1 MTPADQAAGI
11 SADAHEKIVKGY
23 MNGFFRWRLFD
34 DDDMRDFFT
43 GEERPRQVEWADGGT
58 VQVDVQYQEPGGL
71 TLDRFA
77 SGTWLVNHPRGTRSA
92 TLAAVPGTGDLHL
105 PAEYSP
111 HDHPT
116 GR

>member
-1 MTPADQAAGI
+1 MRGPAWFTQTAIWPVLLPRQAPADQAAVI

-58 VQVDVQYQEPGGL
+58 VQIDVQYQEPGGL

-77 SGTWLVNHPRGTRSA
+77 SGAWNVNDLGRAVSA
-92 TLAAVPGTGDLHL
+92 TLPRVA
-105 PAEYSP
+105 
-111 HDHPT
+111 
-116 GR
+116 